1 MEIFSQHQT
10 QIDEICA
17 RHKVERLFVFGSV
30 AKGVAN
36 DQSDIDFL
44 VRFKQMD
51 LSGYL
56 INLLNFKDQLS
67 KLFKKEVDII
77 EEQTLSNPYLIH
89 SINQNKKLFYG

>member
-1 MEIFSQHQT
+1 MEIFSKHQT

-17 RHKVERLFVFGSV
+17 AHKVERLFVFGSV
-30 AKGVAN
+30 AKGVAT

-56 INLLNFKDQLS
+56 INLLNFKEQLS

-77 EEQTLSNPYLIH
+77 EEQTLSNPYLIQ
-89 SINQNKKLFYG
+89 SINQNKKLVYG